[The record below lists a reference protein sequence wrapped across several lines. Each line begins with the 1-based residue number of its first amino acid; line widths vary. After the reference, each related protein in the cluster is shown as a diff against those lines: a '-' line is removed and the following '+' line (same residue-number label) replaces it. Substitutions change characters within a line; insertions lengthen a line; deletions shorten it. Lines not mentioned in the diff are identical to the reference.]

1 MAGDAAAKLLVVTV
15 RPRLT
20 PAPLGTVTSRDVEE
34 LKAHDAILPPMVEEQ
49 GETKLEPDTVTL
61 TPESEFTGLMLL
73 TTLA

>member
-1 MAGDAAAKLLVVTV
+1 M
-15 RPRLT
+15 
-20 PAPLGTVTSRDVEE
+20 TSRDVED
-34 LKAHDAILPPMVEEQ
+34 LKAHDAILTPMVEEQ